1 MNRNY
6 INHYKDLLMRTFLSK
21 KLWRDKIIEMVE
33 ADGSKVHWRRLNDQ
47 EFEQQLRVKLLEEA
61 EEVRNTQLKDE
72 LIAELADLYE
82 VIDTLIAANNIIKEE
97 IIAEQ
102 IKKRDSR
109 GGFAE
114 RIFVEMSQH
123 PADSPG
129 EKYCLADP
137 KKYPEIV

>member
-1 MNRNY
+1 
-6 INHYKDLLMRTFLSK
+6 MRMFSSK
-21 KLWRDKIIEMVE
+21 KLWRDQMIKIVE

-47 EFEQQLRVKLLEEA
+47 EFEQQLRIKLIEEA
-61 EEVRNTQLKDE
+61 EEVHNTQLKDE
-72 LIAELADLYE
+72 LITELADLYE
-82 VIDTLIAANNIIKEE
+82 VIDTLIAANNITKKE

-109 GGFAE
+109 GGFTE

-123 PADSPG
+123 PAGSLG

-137 KKYPEIV
+137 KKYPEIEIKKIQLL